1 MVPVIMKLLSMVVLG
16 HHCMLRPMHLSV
28 TVVMSIIHSSKAL
41 LNPLL
46 TLQFFSY
53 LQDPNMNTQIEKL
66 IDSTVEILDR
76 DPLSQSEDTY
86 SILLK
91 FTQAIATELGEIVV
105 QDPVKDGVRMYFD
118 EKIAR
123 YVIKKSVGL

>member
-1 MVPVIMKLLSMVVLG
+1 
-16 HHCMLRPMHLSV
+16 
-28 TVVMSIIHSSKAL
+28 
-41 LNPLL
+41 
-46 TLQFFSY
+46 
-53 LQDPNMNTQIEKL
+53 MNEQIQKL
-66 IDSTVEILDR
+66 INDTVQILDR

-91 FTQAIATELGEIVV
+91 FTEALATELGEIIVA
-105 QDPVKDGVRMYFD
+105 DPIKDGVRMYFD